1 MKKFLYK
8 NKMPLLLIMLL
19 SLIVLI
25 LAIFNSRYEYE
36 SYIRMIKVCEPSIM
50 DVIGG
55 SVNKCNLFIIFSI
68 LIILNV
74 MYIISYKDIDIFV
87 LKYKSVANY
96 KKTILMKLTLFCIY
110 IYQ

>member
-8 NKMPLLLIMLL
+8 NKMPLLLMMLL

-50 DVIGG
+50 DVIVG

-68 LIILNV
+68 
-74 MYIISYKDIDIFV
+74 DR
-87 LKYKSVANY
+87 KSVV
-96 KKTILMKLTLFCIY
+96 
-110 IYQ
+110 

>member
-8 NKMPLLLIMLL
+8 NKMPLLLMMLL

-50 DVIGG
+50 DV
-55 SVNKCNLFIIFSI
+55 
-68 LIILNV
+68 
-74 MYIISYKDIDIFV
+74 
-87 LKYKSVANY
+87 
-96 KKTILMKLTLFCIY
+96 
-110 IYQ
+110 